1 MCYLSALG
9 ACSDIC
15 VMMQGRNRKALRV
28 GKQKTKKMTT
38 INPYLLFNGNAEEAF
53 NFYRSV
59 FGGDFAMLQ
68 RFKDT
73 PEAGKVSSSE
83 VNKIVHVALPLG
95 KGSVLMGSDTT
106 ESMGQKVT
114 VGNNFS
120 ISVNAESED
129 EANRLFKGLSAG
141 GTVTMPLGKTFWG
154 SYFGMFIDTYGIT
167 WMISYD
173 YKQQN

>member
-1 MCYLSALG
+1 
-9 ACSDIC
+9 
-15 VMMQGRNRKALRV
+15 
-28 GKQKTKKMTT
+28 MTT
-38 INPYLLFNGNAEEAF
+38 INPYLLFNGNAEQAF

-59 FGGDFAMLQ
+59 FDGDFTMIQ

-73 PEAGKVSSSE
+73 PEADKVSSSE
-83 VNKIVHVALPLG
+83 KDRLVHVSLSLG
-95 KGSVLMGSDTT
+95 KGSVLMGSDTA
-106 ESMGQKVT
+106 ESIGQKVT

-129 EANRLFKGLSAG
+129 EVRRLFNGLSAG

-154 SYFGMFIDTYGIT
+154 AYFGMFIDLYGVT